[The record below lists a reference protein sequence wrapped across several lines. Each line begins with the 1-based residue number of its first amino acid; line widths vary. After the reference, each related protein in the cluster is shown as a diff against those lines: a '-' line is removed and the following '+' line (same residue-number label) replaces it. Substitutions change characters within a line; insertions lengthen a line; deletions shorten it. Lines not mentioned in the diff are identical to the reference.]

1 LTRRRRGLQQVLEG
15 TVSVGAEEQ
24 DSPGHHLVRG
34 DPGVSDARG
43 TESFSVLEDIDRHI
57 DRRGRLQDWG
67 YWWLRGRGHV
77 AKNERNS
84 AE

>member
-15 TVSVGAEEQ
+15 TVSVGA
-24 DSPGHHLVRG
+24 
-34 DPGVSDARG
+34 
-43 TESFSVLEDIDRHI
+43 DIDRHI

-67 YWWLRGRGHV
+67 YWWLRGRGLV
-77 AKNERNS
+77 AKNERNN